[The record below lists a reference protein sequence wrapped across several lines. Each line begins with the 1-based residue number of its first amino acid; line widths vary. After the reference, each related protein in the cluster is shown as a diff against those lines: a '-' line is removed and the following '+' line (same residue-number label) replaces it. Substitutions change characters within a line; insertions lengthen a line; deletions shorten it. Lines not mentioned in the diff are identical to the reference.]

1 MSKPRLRRAGRAV
14 AAFAL
19 VSAPFAILGPP
30 ATASHGSNTIDV
42 GIANDG
48 SSRNNYDDSDISVLA
63 GTPITFFFDN
73 GFHNVVWTSANPG
86 GLPNSPGAPGGDGVG
101 TSFSVTPNVAGTYI
115 YFCSIHTN
123 AATALAATDF
133 SAARPSEMYGRIVV
147 TADGTAPT
155 WVNADPV
162 VATADSASQITVTW
176 PAATDNS
183 GTALFDVYQNTAN
196 DQPSAALVSNNQ
208 SSQSYVASGLTA
220 GQTYWFWVIP
230 VDGAGNA
237 GPARTASATTS
248 SVAASATASAVVQF
262 AVDPTLSITVS
273 PSVLDLGTL
282 SPAAAGT
289 GTATVTIGSN
299 DTWSLNLK
307 SIGRDSV
314 DDVLGDD
321 AVFTDDTGTTI
332 PVDRATWN
340 AGAGATPLSDAGAVA
355 VTGQPAA
362 GSADVVFTYSVQPL
376 FTDPA
381 GVNYRTTVLYTVTQ
395 P

>member
-1 MSKPRLRRAGRAV
+1 MTKPRVRRVGRAV
-14 AAFAL
+14 AAFVL
-19 VSAPFAILGPP
+19 VAAPIAIFGST

-86 GLPNSPGAPGGDGVG
+86 GLPNSPSAPGGDAVG

-133 SAARPSEMYGRIVV
+133 SAARPAEMYGRIVV
-147 TADGTAPT
+147 TADATAPT
-155 WVNADPV
+155 WDNANPV
-162 VATADSASQITVTW
+162 TATADSASQITVNW
-176 PAATDNS
+176 PSATDNS
-183 GTALFDVYQNTAN
+183 GTALFDVYQNTVN
-196 DQPSAALVSNNQ
+196 DQASAALVSDNQ
-208 SSQSYVASGLTA
+208 SGLSYVASGLTA

-230 VDGAGNA
+230 VDGAGNE
-237 GPARTASATTS
+237 GPARSASATTS
-248 SVAASATASAVVQF
+248 SVAASATASGVVQF
-262 AVDPTLSITVS
+262 AVDPTLSLTVS

-282 SPAAAGT
+282 SPAAPGT

-307 SIGRDSV
+307 SIGRNSV

-321 AVFTDDTGTTI
+321 AVFTDDAGKTI
-332 PVDRATWN
+332 PVGRATWN
-340 AGAGATPLSDAGAVA
+340 AGAGATPLSDADAVA
-355 VTGQPAA
+355 VTGQAA
-362 GSADVVFTYSVQPL
+362 AASANVVFTYSVQPL